1 MEKTIIKFGDI
12 KIQKQKFHQHKR
24 PVSIKNVDVNKIVL
38 SNKVSFGKK
47 RFKYVTGYKDAK
59 KTKPLCIFLPKMS
72 AYRKNFNETK
82 YMSFSIKDDKLL
94 EKYNEIWE
102 KVKNIIRKEFDS
114 EAVYNEKY
122 LKARIKSYKGKFNTN
137 FQNNKIPK
145 ESSQFICL
153 SVILIDS
160 VWTVFRKV

>member
-47 RFKYVTGYKDAK
+47 RFKYFTGYKDAK

-122 LKARIKSYKGKFNTN
+122 RKARIKSYKGKFNTN

-145 ESSQFICL
+145 EGSQFICL